1 MWWRDFEA
9 YALKNKFYGVVRG
22 QNSEKPLELGF
33 QADATYPQC
42 VMWLIS
48 LAVFFFLLFS
58 AIILFALIL
67 TICMSPLLCFSP
79 NTELE
84 GKQTFVMNKPGK

>member
-1 MWWRDFEA
+1 MLFGFSCCTLGISSRIELWWRDFEA

-48 LAVFFFLLFS
+48 LAVFFFF
-58 AIILFALIL
+58 LI
-67 TICMSPLLCFSP
+67 
-79 NTELE
+79 
-84 GKQTFVMNKPGK
+84 